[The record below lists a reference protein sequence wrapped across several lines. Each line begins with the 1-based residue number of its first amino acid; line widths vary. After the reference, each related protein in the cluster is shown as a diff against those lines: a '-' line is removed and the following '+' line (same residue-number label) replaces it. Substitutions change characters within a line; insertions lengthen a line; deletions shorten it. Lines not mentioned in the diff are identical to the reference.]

1 VEEVENIM
9 EKVTVKFTP
18 RPEDYSTTIRIFS
31 SSKSIATSI
40 AKGFL
45 AFVSIILVLIVALS
59 IFKVGLRGLS
69 HLWGYIVPVLILSLL
84 IFLAPSLSGWAMAR
98 KVSKQPQLSQPV
110 TYEIGDEKIRIMSSL
125 SESILDWR
133 LFSKVFETEE
143 HYLLVYVTNKNMF
156 QFLAKRTFES
166 KIQENEVRS
175 LIEQK
180 LGKIEDIQKGL
191 RGWKLSLLVFFVLMV
206 GIVVCG
212 LLFSVYSLI
221 SDYVL

>member
-1 VEEVENIM
+1 M
-9 EKVTVKFTP
+9 EKITVKFIP
-18 RPEDYSTTIRIFS
+18 QPEDYSTTIRIFS

-45 AFVSIILVLIVALS
+45 ALVSLVLISIVTLS
-59 IFKVGLRGLS
+59 IFKAGLRSLS

-84 IFLAPSLSGWAMAR
+84 IFLAPSLAGWATAR
-98 KVSKQPQLSQPV
+98 KVSKQPQLSQPI
-110 TYEIGDEKIRIMSSL
+110 TYEIGDEKIHITSSL

-133 LFSKVFETEE
+133 LFSKVFETEQ

-156 QFLAKRTFES
+156 QFLAKRAFES

-191 RGWKLSLLVFFVLMV
+191 RGWKLSLLVFCVLIV
-206 GIVVCG
+206 GMMICG
-212 LLFSVYSLI
+212 LLFFVYSMI
-221 SDYVL
+221 SGYVL